1 MHEEVSILFTDIVGF
16 TAMSQECMPYQVMQ
30 FLHALFL
37 RFDDLCDMDDSLWKV
52 ETIGDA
58 VSSKSYHFPQTEK
71 RLQDPIS
78 DFIWSLSLS
87 LSRQFMVASGLEVGK
102 RASSE
107 NEGSG
112 SLQSKCSSR
121 VLVSHKP
128 NIDPQGSADSA
139 IKFGRSAIRV
149 AARLTMP
156 NGQPCQIRAGEFFGK
171 KGSRFVGPIASKTI
185 ATTDNPFSLTL
196 LSLLTAIFR
205 SAHW

>member
-16 TAMSQECMPYQVMQ
+16 TAMSQECIPYQVMQ

-87 LSRQFMVASGLEVGK
+87 LSLGSSWSQAAWRGRKEGKLGK
-102 RASSE
+102 RGLRIIAE
-107 NEGSG
+107 QM
-112 SLQSKCSSR
+112 LF
-121 VLVSHKP
+121 
-128 NIDPQGSADSA
+128 QGP
-139 IKFGRSAIRV
+139 G
-149 AARLTMP
+149 
-156 NGQPCQIRAGEFFGK
+156 
-171 KGSRFVGPIASKTI
+171 
-185 ATTDNPFSLTL
+185 
-196 LSLLTAIFR
+196 LSQTQ
-205 SAHW
+205 H

>member
-87 LSRQFMVASGLEVGK
+87 LSLGSSWSQAAWRSERGQARK
-102 RASSE
+102 TRAPDHCRARAPP
-107 NEGSG
+107 GSW
-112 SLQSKCSSR
+112 SLI
-121 VLVSHKP
+121 
-128 NIDPQGSADSA
+128 N
-139 IKFGRSAIRV
+139 
-149 AARLTMP
+149 LTMILRP
-156 NGQPCQIRAGEFFGK
+156 QRTRR
-171 KGSRFVGPIASKTI
+171 S
-185 ATTDNPFSLTL
+185 SLEGL
-196 LSLLTAIFR
+196 R
-205 SAHW
+205 SGWRRS

>member
-87 LSRQFMVASGLEVGK
+87 LSLSAVHGRKRLGGRKEGKLGK
-102 RASSE
+102 RGLRIIAE
-107 NEGSG
+107 QM
-112 SLQSKCSSR
+112 LF
-121 VLVSHKP
+121 
-128 NIDPQGSADSA
+128 QGP
-139 IKFGRSAIRV
+139 G
-149 AARLTMP
+149 
-156 NGQPCQIRAGEFFGK
+156 
-171 KGSRFVGPIASKTI
+171 
-185 ATTDNPFSLTL
+185 
-196 LSLLTAIFR
+196 LSQTQ
-205 SAHW
+205 H

>member
-58 VSSKSYHFPQTEK
+58 VSSKTEK
-71 RLQDPIS
+71 RLQDPSS

-185 ATTDNPFSLTL
+185 ATTDNLPLCHFFLC
-196 LSLLTAIFR
+196 
-205 SAHW
+205 

>member
-1 MHEEVSILFTDIVGF
+1 
-16 TAMSQECMPYQVMQ
+16 
-30 FLHALFL
+30 
-37 RFDDLCDMDDSLWKV
+37 
-52 ETIGDA
+52 
-58 VSSKSYHFPQTEK
+58 
-71 RLQDPIS
+71 
-78 DFIWSLSLS
+78 
-87 LSRQFMVASGLEVGK
+87 MVASGLEVGK

-196 LSLLTAIFR
+196 LSLLTAIFQVCTLVMF
-205 SAHW
+205 ALAWLAAGCLVTVCLATP

>member
-58 VSSKSYHFPQTEK
+58 VSSKTEK
-71 RLQDPIS
+71 RLQDPSS
-78 DFIWSLSLS
+78 DFIWSLSLSLS

-121 VLVSHKP
+121 DLVSHKP

-185 ATTDNPFSLTL
+185 ATTDNLPLCHFFLC
-196 LSLLTAIFR
+196 
-205 SAHW
+205 